1 MMDSAARPATLD
13 HRSPYADGL
22 TLLRGP
28 DCESSGLPLL
38 CLPILTRSASLLNL
52 LLQDGAVDLELTSSV
67 VALDPGLA
75 FTTLQLANR
84 ERREEDELIWQ
95 FPLAVVAGGQ
105 HRLLQAVNQAPKI
118 ESYSSTKIRAEL
130 RQLWVRAVVRACLAR
145 ALSQQVGGGNPR
157 QAFLAGLLLE
167 LPALVELTFPSCP
180 SSQLGLQAA
189 WRESLPPEIAAAIGQ
204 ARDCDHVHAP
214 SKDGPQTSLAASIR
228 LAELLL
234 GSTMHE
240 SSPGPGKGRELA
252 SNSVWQCWKETS
264 LRQRHLLLDRCCELA
279 RWAAAHAP
287 GMNPWEFTARLE
299 RSKGWE

>member
-1 MMDSAARPATLD
+1 
-13 HRSPYADGL
+13 
-22 TLLRGP
+22 
-28 DCESSGLPLL
+28 
-38 CLPILTRSASLLNL
+38 
-52 LLQDGAVDLELTSSV
+52 
-67 VALDPGLA
+67 
-75 FTTLQLANR
+75 
-84 ERREEDELIWQ
+84 
-95 FPLAVVAGGQ
+95 VVAGGQ
-105 HRLLQAVNQAPKI
+105 HRLLQTVNQAPKI

-145 ALSQQVGGGNPR
+145 VLSQQVGGGNPR

-180 SSQLGLQAA
+180 LSQLGLQAA

-214 SKDGPQTSLAASIR
+214 SKDGPQSSLAASIR

-234 GSTMHE
+234 GCTMHE
-240 SSPGPGKGRELA
+240 SSPRLGKGRELA
-252 SNSVWQCWKETS
+252 SNSVWQCWQETS